1 MFGKVRSFFG
11 RLHRGQGGFNI
22 LGAIIIVAVTLVVL
36 GAAIPVLWP
45 MMQETEADIAAL
57 NESAGATAATNFLES
72 MWPIVILIVGLG
84 IVVALIWFGLR
95 RFGLKFGGKKGGGL

>member
-1 MFGKVRSFFG
+1 MFDKTKNLFR
-11 RLHRGQGGFNI
+11 RIHRGIKGFSI

-84 IVVALIWFGLR
+84 IVLALIWFGLK
-95 RFGLKFGGKKGGGL
+95 RFGVKLGRRGGL

>member
-1 MFGKVRSFFG
+1 MFDKVRSFFS
-11 RLHRGQGGFNI
+11 RIHRGIKGFSI

-84 IVVALIWFGLR
+84 IVLALIWFGLK
-95 RFGLKFGGKKGGGL
+95 RFGVRLGGKKGGL